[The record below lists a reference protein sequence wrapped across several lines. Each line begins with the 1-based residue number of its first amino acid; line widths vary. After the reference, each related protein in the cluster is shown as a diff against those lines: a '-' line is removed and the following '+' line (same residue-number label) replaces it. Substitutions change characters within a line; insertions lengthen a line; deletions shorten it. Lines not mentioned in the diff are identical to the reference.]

1 MLQDTFVFGGSR
13 HCLPLSDLP
22 PAQPSHRA
30 VRSSLSG
37 SFFATSSHELSP
49 GHVNSSRPPHA
60 QHSPGHVSLRPQQH
74 SLGHVF
80 DLSHRVDAQAPE
92 IGRNQGALVNKSAY
106 IWNFD
111 FFPFFGKECC
121 LHFFVLGVNE
131 SAYIS
136 IQKGDCLHFDFLFLS
151 VNNTAYIWNFDFFIF
166 SVKNIAY
173 IFVLWGKW
181 KCLHFHPKRRLPT
194 FQFFVSVGKQYCLH
208 FHFCFFLRKGK
219 CLHFSCLVFLF
230 FFGKGK
236 CLHFDFGLLKK
247 NDDCFRFRFWVVVN
261 DTAGLFLVQD
271 NYMTGYDTA
280 IFSTTRSEEPW
291 SSKIGW
297 PFSVVVDYW

>member
-92 IGRNQGALVNKSAY
+92 IGRNQGAA
-106 IWNFD
+106 
-111 FFPFFGKECC
+111 
-121 LHFFVLGVNE
+121 
-131 SAYIS
+131 AR
-136 IQKGDCLHFDFLFLS
+136 
-151 VNNTAYIWNFDFFIF
+151 
-166 SVKNIAY
+166 
-173 IFVLWGKW
+173 
-181 KCLHFHPKRRLPT
+181 PKPHT
-194 FQFFVSVGKQYCLH
+194 S
-208 FHFCFFLRKGK
+208 
-219 CLHFSCLVFLF
+219 
-230 FFGKGK
+230 
-236 CLHFDFGLLKK
+236 
-247 NDDCFRFRFWVVVN
+247 CFRANGGRRRCRTWGSFPLSC
-261 DTAGLFLVQD
+261 GLFWHNVTIL
-271 NYMTGYDTA
+271 
-280 IFSTTRSEEPW
+280 
-291 SSKIGW
+291 SS
-297 PFSVVVDYW
+297 

>member
-1 MLQDTFVFGGSR
+1 MVTLCQKSPKDSGKEPHVR
-13 HCLPLSDLP
+13 HLLLP
-22 PAQPSHRA
+22 PLARKQLVCGFGRA
-30 VRSSLSG
+30 
-37 SFFATSSHELSP
+37 A
-49 GHVNSSRPPHA
+49 
-60 QHSPGHVSLRPQQH
+60 
-74 SLGHVF
+74 
-80 DLSHRVDAQAPE
+80 APWL
-92 IGRNQGALVNKSAY
+92 ALVNKSAC

-151 VNNTAYIWNFDFFIF
+151 VNNTAYIWNFDFLFF

-208 FHFCFFLRKGK
+208 FHFCFFCEKESAYILV
-219 CLHFSCLVFLF
+219 CLVFCSFLV
-230 FFGKGK
+230 KENAYISISVYW
-236 CLHFDFGLLKK
+236 KK

-271 NYMTGYDTA
+271 NLIQSRA
-280 IFSTTRSEEPW
+280 W
-291 SSKIGW
+291 LW
-297 PFSVVVDYW
+297 